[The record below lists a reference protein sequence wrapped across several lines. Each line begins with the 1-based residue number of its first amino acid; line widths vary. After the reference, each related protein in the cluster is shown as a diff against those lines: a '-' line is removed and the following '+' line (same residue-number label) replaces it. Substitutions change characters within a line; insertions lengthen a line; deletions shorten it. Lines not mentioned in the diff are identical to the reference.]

1 MYRAMEPCRRGQ
13 QGNQPEPFRGW
24 GGLVAGTRVDAGDC
38 RGEVGGWRWC
48 MVGHLYME

>member
-24 GGLVAGTRVDAGDC
+24 GGLVAGTRVGAGDC
-38 RGEVGGWRWC
+38 RGEAGGWRRC
-48 MVGHLYME
+48 MVERLYME